1 LKRPLFTGTGMPNM
15 GTFPHLRSSHGR
27 GLHLHHGLNDVHH
40 CLIDAIANVDIVSAV
55 KVARL
60 LRKVTEPE

>member
-1 LKRPLFTGTGMPNM
+1 MPNM
-15 GTFPHLRSSHGR
+15 GTFPHLRSSHCR

-40 CLIDAIANVDIVSAV
+40 GLIDATAGVDIVSAV
-55 KVARL
+55 NVAGL